1 MSGGQEKIFSFL
13 RSNLAG
19 SRGLQCYGD
28 KLVQIRIE
36 PIDYVVLV
44 LGPGDKDYDPAKIR
58 KDNKDTFSDRTCAV
72 RTTSGK
78 VKALSHTALRL
89 ISAGSIRKEKEKTTN
104 KPF

>member
-36 PIDYVVLV
+36 PIDYAGLLWVV
-44 LGPGDKDYDPAKIR
+44 
-58 KDNKDTFSDRTCAV
+58 
-72 RTTSGK
+72 
-78 VKALSHTALRL
+78 
-89 ISAGSIRKEKEKTTN
+89 EKETESVKRKQMN
-104 KPF
+104 MEIKIQDPDKIEQYCC